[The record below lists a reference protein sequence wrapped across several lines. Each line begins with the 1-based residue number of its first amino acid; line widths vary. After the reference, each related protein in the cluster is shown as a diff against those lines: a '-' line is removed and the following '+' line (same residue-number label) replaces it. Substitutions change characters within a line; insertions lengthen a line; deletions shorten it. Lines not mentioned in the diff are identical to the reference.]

1 MNAEFVDTHYEAL
14 IQRVTSAMPI
24 ADKMYENKKLT
35 WGQYSKITNATKRT
49 QMTELLKAVKSGGP
63 AVKSAFYEIL
73 QGIKPEV
80 IQELEG
86 VQQGIPRSSAR
97 HGKKHSKSEPLPKR
111 AKTEEKQIPRWNK
124 SSKRHGTKLEE
135 LYKETDIEKAGN
147 LYFYKDEKYMI
158 SPEGSGAQVY
168 IGLSEDGVE
177 VAIKL
182 ITKNPKNNK
191 HVENELKHLQDLKLE
206 SQYIVRYVTFTM
218 DKDFYYLA
226 SRLCEYDLEDYMDE
240 LRLLEQKDKD
250 DALRKIVKEML
261 LGLQVLHRAGV
272 IHCDIKPRN
281 VLIDTEKRARLADF
295 GISRKLEEGKTTV
308 YTVRAGT
315 RGWEATETLNP
326 DGKGRYKR
334 SSDIQVAGMLTYYIL
349 SDGKHPFGDDICC
362 EVNIFKGE
370 YSLDDVRD
378 KKATDLVEWMINKDP
393 EKRPTVD
400 KVLDHPYFWDDKRN
414 EGVIKKLG
422 DRPEVQH
429 YIGISQACKMKRTEK
444 GLTATEAVERACS
457 NKV

>member
-1 MNAEFVDTHYEAL
+1 MKTMDQLHAQFVDCHRADI
-14 IQRVTSAMPI
+14 IQRVTPVMPI
-24 ADKMYENKKLT
+24 ADGLIAVKIIHHET
-35 WGQYSKITNATKRT
+35 YSKIRAAATNMEKMR
-49 QMTELLKAVKSGGP
+49 ELLMALNSDKA
-63 AVKSAFYEIL
+63 KSAFYKL
-73 QGIKPEV
+73 
-80 IQELEG
+80 LETNDPFLVKDLEREG
-86 VQQGIPRSSAR
+86 SSALT
-97 HGKKHSKSEPLPKR
+97 SSEVLDP
-111 AKTEEKQIPRWNK
+111 QIPRWNK

-135 LYKETDIEKAGN
+135 LYKETDFEKVGN

-168 IGLSEDGVE
+168 IGLSEDGIE

-191 HVENELKHLQDLKLE
+191 DIENELKHLQDLNLE

-226 SRLCEYDLEDYMDE
+226 SRLCEYDLVDYMDE
-240 LRLLEQKDKD
+240 LRLQEQKDKD
-250 DALRKIVKEML
+250 DALRKIVEETL

-272 IHCDIKPRN
+272 IHRDIKPRN
-281 VLIDTEKRARLADF
+281 VLIDTHKRARLADF

-362 EVNIFKGE
+362 EVNISNGE
-370 YSLDDVRD
+370 YTLDDVRD

-400 KVLDHPYFWDDKRN
+400 KVLDHPYFWDDKR
-414 EGVIKKLG
+414 
-422 DRPEVQH
+422 
-429 YIGISQACKMKRTEK
+429 
-444 GLTATEAVERACS
+444 
-457 NKV
+457 